1 MVWGENHH
9 TEAWERFSRPWT
21 DRGMQGKR
29 DYTRQGMIR
38 GRWLEEETKMGKGM
52 KPVKGKRIQEPVK

>member
-9 TEAWERFSRPWT
+9 IEAWEWFS

-38 GRWLEEETKMGKGM
+38 GRWLEQETKMGEGM
-52 KPVKGKRIQEPVK
+52 KPLKGKRIQEPVK